1 MFRRR
6 QHYGLERNTTLKLKF
21 FNGYLCL
28 FLSIVSL
35 IYFHLCLFLLVK
47 HYLYVSCTCKSKT
60 KYIKR
65 FLTLRPNM
73 KCLKNIHAAQRVSYM
88 NIVKLTIEFPIQ
100 SQTIF
105 L

>member
-1 MFRRR
+1 
-6 QHYGLERNTTLKLKF
+6 
-21 FNGYLCL
+21 
-28 FLSIVSL
+28 
-35 IYFHLCLFLLVK
+35 
-47 HYLYVSCTCKSKT
+47 
-60 KYIKR
+60 
-65 FLTLRPNM
+65 M